1 MLIELCVAMAM
12 TALVIGIVFG
22 VWGNISKHMIERQR
36 KNMLYSEANQLC
48 SRIASQLRRSPGVL
62 TWQANSISFITPDS
76 TDTISYEFSYNELK
90 KNDTLIAIVS
100 QNAMIRD
107 FAIEEVEASGEK
119 SDMKLLSLSLSI
131 ADKFSNDYTA
141 SNAVAVRVLAPAKE
155 KSDRNDWNF

>member
-36 KNMLYSEANQLC
+36 KNMLYNEANQLC

-62 TWQANSISFITPDS
+62 TWQANGISFITPDS

-90 KNDTLIAIVS
+90 KNDALIAIVS

-107 FAIEEVEASGEK
+107 FAIKEVEASGE
-119 SDMKLLSLSLSI
+119 
-131 ADKFSNDYTA
+131 
-141 SNAVAVRVLAPAKE
+141 
-155 KSDRNDWNF
+155 